1 MTYFFNAC
9 CTINLVVSWIVGL
22 SVTFPNIFRN
32 EQKSIFHAGFI
43 WLRRMKHWNSKNK
56 QTKTNQKG
64 IISTSRFRNY
74 EYVQKISCSFKRSP
88 LLYIFLCTHHLS
100 AKECFDLDRKKLL
113 IGLSLVIVK
122 YLRSNFRASRM
133 HKRLLLV

>member
-1 MTYFFNAC
+1 MIYFFNAC

-22 SVTFPNIFRN
+22 SVTLPNIFRN
-32 EQKSIFHAGFI
+32 EQKSIFHARFI

-64 IISTSRFRNY
+64 IISTSRFHNH

-113 IGLSLVIVK
+113 IGLSLVTVK

-133 HKRLLLV
+133 HKCLLLV